1 MVAVTGAAVPD
12 ATLVDVQRFCLHDG
26 PGIRTTVFFKGCPL
40 RCRWCQNPEAIRPEA
55 EMAFYAQRCASA
67 GSCASVCPEDAILPG
82 PDRRIDVDRCTAC
95 GACAEACDRRALRL
109 VGRRMDVDTLAVE
122 VLKDRHFHADSGG
135 GVTLSGGEPMGH
147 AAFLA
152 HLLPRLKAHDVHVVL
167 QTCGVFPW
175 HEMVPLLPY
184 LDLVQFDL
192 KHMDPAAHRRL
203 TGAGNRA
210 ILDNFRRLATS
221 PVPVQPRMPVIPGHN
236 DSPDNIGA
244 TARFL
249 LEQGH
254 DRLDCLAHHRLGEA
268 KLPRIAPVLE
278 PLHLSSLDPQELDV
292 VARRFTQEGVHVVA
306 NH

>member
-1 MVAVTGAAVPD
+1 MVAVTGTAVPD

-40 RCRWCQNPEAIRPEA
+40 RCRWCQNPEAIRPGA
-55 EMAFYAQRCASA
+55 EMAFYAERCVGA

-95 GACAEACDRRALRL
+95 GACAEACDHRALRL
-109 VGRRMDVDTLAVE
+109 VGRRMDVDTLVAE
-122 VLKDRHFHADSGG
+122 VLKDRHFHVDSGG
-135 GVTLSGGEPMGH
+135 GVTLSGGEPMVH
-147 AAFLA
+147 APFLA
-152 HLLPRLKAHDVHVVL
+152 QLLPRLKAHDVHVVL

-175 HEMVPLLPY
+175 RHMAPLLAH

-192 KHMDPAAHRRL
+192 KHMDHEVHRRL

-236 DSPDNIGA
+236 DDPDNIEA

-254 DRLDCLAHHRLGEA
+254 DRLHCLAHHHLGEA

-278 PLHLSSLDPQELDV
+278 PLHLSNLDPQELDV

-306 NH
+306 ND